1 MKIKAIE
8 TQYKGYRFRSRLEAR
23 WAVFFDA
30 LKLDWQYEPEGFDLG
45 QAGYYLPDF
54 RVAMPSGLV
63 TWYEVKPDDNIIDT
77 KLSSFDKLI
86 TEESGYMQSAIQVNG
101 DPLSMLQNNKFNT
114 DGVGDIFIEGMC
126 PRCGEIGNFSNMI
139 FPDAPD
145 DDILISC
152 FRCDVTTPCGSG
164 NDAQLGILGCI
175 SHPHKGWNMIDFDKF
190 VVFEVSIL
198 AAAIKARSAR
208 FEHGENG
215 ARA

>member
-101 DPLSMLQNNKFNT
+101 DPQSMLQHNKFNPI
-114 DGVGDIFIEGMC
+114 GDIFIEGMC
-126 PRCGEIGNFSNMI
+126 PRCGEIGKFYAVDYQGGM
-139 FPDAPD
+139 
-145 DDILISC
+145 DDISINC

-164 NDAQLGILGCI
+164 NDDQPGILGCT
-175 SHPHKGWNMIDFDKF
+175 SNPHKGWNVFNFTDF
-190 VVFEVSIL
+190 VLFEVYIIN
-198 AAAIKARSAR
+198 AATKARSAR